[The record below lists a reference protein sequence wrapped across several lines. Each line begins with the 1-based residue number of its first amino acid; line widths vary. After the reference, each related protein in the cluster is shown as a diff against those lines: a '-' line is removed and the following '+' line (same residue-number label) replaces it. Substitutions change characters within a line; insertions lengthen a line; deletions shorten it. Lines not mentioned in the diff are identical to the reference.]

1 MMTYGYP
8 IQDHNDPFIDI
19 VDKATEQF
27 AVASMPGAFLVD
39 TFPWRKYT
47 IHSLSLCYLLN
58 FKTLVSYIPDW
69 LPGTQWKKTAAAWRK
84 TLFDMANLPYNYSRQ
99 TLVCSL

>member
-47 IHSLSLCYLLN
+47 IFRDFNMLIALAEPSNSSILC
-58 FKTLVSYIPDW
+58 T
-69 LPGTQWKKTAAAWRK
+69 
-84 TLFDMANLPYNYSRQ
+84 
-99 TLVCSL
+99 

>member
-39 TFPWRKYT
+39 TFPWRKY
-47 IHSLSLCYLLN
+47 IIFRDSDIL
-58 FKTLVSYIPDW
+58 
-69 LPGTQWKKTAAAWRK
+69 
-84 TLFDMANLPYNYSRQ
+84 MALADPSKF
-99 TLVCSL
+99 